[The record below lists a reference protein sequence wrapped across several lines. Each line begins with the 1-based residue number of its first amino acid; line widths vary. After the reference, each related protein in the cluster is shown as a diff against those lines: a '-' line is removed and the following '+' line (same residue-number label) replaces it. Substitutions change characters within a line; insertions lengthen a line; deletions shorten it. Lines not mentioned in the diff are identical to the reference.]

1 MRNLSSEMTILLNQ
15 YSVCSGKK
23 NSLYIRNH
31 IGFRSDWSSAWLFM
45 SDGVHEMEAVK
56 NNVFVAGVQTD
67 QSKIVLFLGATNY
80 PWKLDDAV
88 LRRLQKRIY
97 ISLPNGAPFLHVS
110 IE

>member
-1 MRNLSSEMTILLNQ
+1 MTILLNQ

-56 NNVFVAGVQTD
+56 NLTVGLPGV
-67 QSKIVLFLGATNY
+67 
-80 PWKLDDAV
+80 
-88 LRRLQKRIY
+88 
-97 ISLPNGAPFLHVS
+97 
-110 IE
+110 IEEPKQ